1 VPQIAEEEFYGFDD
15 LSFAAAPYTARARE
29 IATMMVS
36 AGGMGA
42 TLDSRSNYVP
52 TTDQFMIADFLR
64 SDVVE
69 MLLRSTTVEA
79 YFETDR
85 EARVM
90 LQKQHA
96 LARGFVK
103 RQKAA
108 IDALTDAL
116 YERRSVDDEAVRA
129 ILKQHAVPEPEDED
143 ESSFVSPENRD
154 RLEPWAGEM
163 PEGSVPATNEWIET

>member
-1 VPQIAEEEFYGFDD
+1 
-15 LSFAAAPYTARARE
+15 
-29 IATMMVS
+29 
-36 AGGMGA
+36 
-42 TLDSRSNYVP
+42 
-52 TTDQFMIADFLR
+52 MIADFLR

-69 MLLRSTTVEA
+69 MMLRSTTVEA

-96 LARGFVK
+96 LARDFVK

-116 YERRSVDDEAVRA
+116 YEKRSVDDEAVRA

-143 ESSFVSPENRD
+143 SRFVSPENRD